1 MQDCM
6 IRRDREVQKSKEIP
20 DDDEVASLLESGS
33 HEQSWPSSPAE
44 IGCTRSHILVG
55 GTIENVLRPRF
66 ASACDMIF

>member
-1 MQDCM
+1 M

-20 DDDEVASLLESGS
+20 DDDEVASLLEGGS
-33 HEQSWPSSPAE
+33 HEQFWPS
-44 IGCTRSHILVG
+44 SHILVG